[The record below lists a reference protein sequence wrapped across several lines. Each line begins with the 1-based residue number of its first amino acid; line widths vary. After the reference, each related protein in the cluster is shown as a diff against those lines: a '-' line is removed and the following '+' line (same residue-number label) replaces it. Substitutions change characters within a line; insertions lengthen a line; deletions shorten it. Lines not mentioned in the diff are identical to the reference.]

1 MKTILCITIM
11 YMALSFPSFAQ
22 ENILKGAVL
31 GSGGV
36 ISGIQY
42 ERAITNHFSVLG
54 TFGFAKVYDIVGFDS
69 SSGFGLNAEG
79 RYYFSKNKDLME
91 GWHGGLYF
99 HYLNTDGDDGYEI
112 DYYYNSLGIGLNG
125 GYQFIFS
132 SHITLDLYAGGG
144 IGFISSDWSSEDTDF
159 YPMAGLSLGYNF

>member
-11 YMALSFPSFAQ
+11 YMTLSFPSFAQ

-36 ISGIQY
+36 ISGIQF
-42 ERAITNHFSVLG
+42 EKSITHRISILG
-54 TFGFAKVYDIVGFDS
+54 SLGFATVYDIVGLDS
-69 SSGFGLNAEG
+69 SNGFGLNAEG

-91 GWHGGLYF
+91 GWHCGLYF
-99 HYLNTDGDDGYEI
+99 HYLNTDGKGYGMT
-112 DYYYNSLGIGLNG
+112 YYHNALGIGLNG

-144 IGFISSDWSSEDTDF
+144 IGFISSDRSSEDTGF